1 MNASTVHLYREI
13 IDNSYFYKNTR
24 LSSQISKLPSLLNT
38 SHIEIFSILCIRFV
52 YAWAVN

>member
-1 MNASTVHLYREI
+1 MNANTVHLYPEI

-38 SHIEIFSILCIRFV
+38 SHIDIFSILCIRFV